1 MPFRSIVAE
10 PDQLAKLADAFD
22 AAWIV
27 VNSVNTIGTQSQ
39 KRARARLAEIILELW
54 RDDPEQLL
62 SARAVE
68 RFLADWPLAETD
80 PSSPAAGSR

>member
-1 MPFRSIVAE
+1 MRMPFRLIVAE

-22 AAWIV
+22 SAWIG

-54 RDDPEQLL
+54 REDPTQALG
-62 SARAVE
+62 ARAVE
-68 RFLADWPLAETD
+68 RFLADELRPD
-80 PSSPAAGSR
+80 RD